1 MEGNRIVSELSED
14 ERTMVMM
21 KRFCTIG
28 VLIVAAMLVQDA
40 MALPSG
46 AYTDNNDK
54 TWRGYKTYTSDGFD
68 VVLDWAVYKMS
79 EVNPWSTQVT
89 FPPGDNFIY
98 AYQLFNDLDATK
110 DVGFF
115 QMLDVHGTPIEQTL
129 MHATRSV
136 ADGAGKMTDPNPS
149 DDDKQG
155 QWTWMPG
162 TGFVSAGA
170 KSAFLIFSSVYGPV
184 KGSFVVKELAP
195 EDPPVPEPGTLAL
208 LGTAAGM
215 FLAKRTRKRQ
225 SQ

>member
-21 KRFCTIG
+21 KRFCIIG

-46 AYTDNNDK
+46 TYVDDNEKN
-54 TWRGYKTYTSDGFD
+54 WSGYKSYNSDGFD
-68 VVLDWAVYKMS
+68 VVLEWAVYEIS
-79 EVNPWSTQVT
+79 SVNPWAQQVD
-89 FPPGDNFIY
+89 FPDGDNFIY
-98 AYQLFNDLDATK
+98 AYQIFNYPDTTK

-115 QMLDVHGTPIEQTL
+115 SVLDIGGNAVAQTL

-136 ADGAGKMTDPNPS
+136 ADGAGIMSDPNPS
-149 DDDKQG
+149 TTQG
-155 QWTWMPG
+155 EWKWTPG
-162 TGFVSAGA
+162 VGFVSAQN
-170 KSAFLIFSSVYGPV
+170 KSAFLIFSSVYGPT
-184 KGSFVVKELAP
+184 KGSFVIRGP
-195 EDPPVPEPGTLAL
+195 EEEEPPVPEPGTLAL
-208 LGTAAGM
+208 FGVASGL